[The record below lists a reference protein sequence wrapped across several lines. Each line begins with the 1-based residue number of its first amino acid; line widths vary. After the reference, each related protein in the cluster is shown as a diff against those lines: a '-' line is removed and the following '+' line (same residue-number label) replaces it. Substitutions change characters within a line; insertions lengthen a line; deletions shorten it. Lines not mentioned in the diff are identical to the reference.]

1 MAKVK
6 LNHSTNKKSHEVQQ
20 QGLHKKAVELYFHC
34 GPFKKN
40 MYMGLFIFRKEIC
53 FEKSEK
59 VFITAIILV
68 GTKIKLTIINNNN
81 AGFVETNLLEI
92 P

>member
-1 MAKVK
+1 
-6 LNHSTNKKSHEVQQ
+6 
-20 QGLHKKAVELYFHC
+20 
-34 GPFKKN
+34 